1 MNMEISTKISKL
13 EAFLK
18 KEQIKYFL
26 DEPVAKHSSFK
37 IGGVAAIAIF
47 PSTTQQLC
55 AVLCAVRSLEIKLEV
70 IGNASN
76 ILFAFEKYN
85 GALIFTTD
93 IIGYRIDGEKIY
105 AECGASLVR
114 MANVARGN
122 SLSGLEFA
130 CGIPARIGGAIV
142 MNAGAHG
149 PEMAKIVEYT
159 DAFDL
164 KNGEHIRIYDNHY
177 GYRRSIYLEDKLLI
191 CLGASMILQNGNQGE
206 ISEKMHQ
213 NAEKRKAS
221 QPLSFPSAGSYFK
234 RPEGDFAGRLIEECG
249 LKGERI
255 GGAEVSSKHAGFI
268 VNVGGA
274 SFYDVL
280 ALEEKIKERV
290 MSRFGIELYREVR
303 LIED

>member
-1 MNMEISTKISKL
+1 MDKINIDITKL
-13 EAFLK
+13 EAFLSEK
-18 KEQIKYFL
+18 KIKYFC
-26 DEPVAKHSSFK
+26 DMSVGKYSSFK
-37 IGGVAAIAIF
+37 IGGIAAIAIF
-47 PSTTQQLC
+47 PATVDELC
-55 AVLCAVRSLEIKLEV
+55 YALRMTKELQIKFEV

-85 GALIFTTD
+85 GALIFTSE
-93 IIGYRIDGEKIY
+93 IGRYSFDGQRLY
-105 AECGASLVR
+105 AECGASLVK
-114 MANVARGN
+114 MSNAAKEK

-130 CGIPARIGGAIV
+130 CGIPARIGGACV

-149 PEMAKIVEYT
+149 SAMSDVIEYT

-164 KNGEHIRIYDNHY
+164 KSGEKIRIYDNHY
-177 GYRRSIYLEDKLLI
+177 AYRKSVYLEDSTLI
-191 CLGASMILQNGNQGE
+191 CFGASMLLAQGDKDK
-206 ISEKMHQ
+206 IAQKMRE
-213 NAEKRKAS
+213 NLDRRKAS
-221 QPLSFPSAGSYFK
+221 QPLSLPSAGSYFK

-255 GGAEVSSKHAGFI
+255 GGAEVSTKHAGFI

-274 SFYDVL
+274 TFYDVL

-290 MSRFGIELYREVR
+290 MSRFGVELCREVR